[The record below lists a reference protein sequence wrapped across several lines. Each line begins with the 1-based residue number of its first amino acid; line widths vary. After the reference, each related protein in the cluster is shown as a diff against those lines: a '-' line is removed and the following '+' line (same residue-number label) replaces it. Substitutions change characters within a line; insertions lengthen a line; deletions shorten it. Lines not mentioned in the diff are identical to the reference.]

1 MNCSQPVTVN
11 LAAIEWLKTKY
22 PELSIKAGLCERV
35 AGRIYIKTLSRQGP
49 QQPLPDHEI
58 VTMYD
63 ENPRSDGEMIAFAR
77 AVEQAH
83 GITPATVEK
92 EGE

>member
-1 MNCSQPVTVN
+1 
-11 LAAIEWLKTKY
+11 
-22 PELSIKAGLCERV
+22 
-35 AGRIYIKTLSRQGP
+35 
-49 QQPLPDHEI
+49 
-58 VTMYD
+58 MYD

-92 EGE
+92 GASDAN